1 MSGELFEKIANPTV
15 KGWNAEMVRWATL
28 GCRSRR
34 DDRWYSDRSIA
45 GGRPAPD
52 VVHIGVRRGGTLA
65 STHAAT
71 SASASTRNLRSTS
84 TAIGNYSPCGSR
96 AEVDRVSEFRPE
108 QR

>member
-1 MSGELFEKIANPTV
+1 
-15 KGWNAEMVRWATL
+15 MVRRATL

-34 DDRWYSDRSIA
+34 DDRRYSDRSIA

-71 SASASTRNLRSTS
+71 FASASTRNLRFTS
-84 TAIGNYSPCGSR
+84 ATIGDDSPCGSR
-96 AEVDRVSEFRPE
+96 AEVDRVSEFRLE